1 MLGGEPNWLLE
12 IFQNWYI
19 LMATAEKR
27 IYWWASTRDELRSMP
42 DDIKD
47 DIGHGLRRAQEGK
60 KAPSAKPLTGLKE
73 FKGGKVLEIVS
84 RTDGDTY
91 RGVYTIE
98 FEEMVYMLD
107 VFQKKSKEGR
117 ATPQRDIDRIVGRI
131 KAVRQWRDSP
141 EGRTIVA
148 EQLADLRRR
157 QAELDEKERKNE
169 PK

>member
-1 MLGGEPNWLLE
+1 
-12 IFQNWYI
+12 
-19 LMATAEKR
+19 MATVEKK
-27 IYWWASTRDELRSMP
+27 IHWWASTLDDLRNLPS
-42 DDIKD
+42 DVKD
-47 DIGHGLRRAQEGK
+47 DIGHGLRQAQEGK
-60 KAPSAKPLTGLKE
+60 KAPSTKPLTGLKE

-98 FEEMVYMLD
+98 FEELIYMLD

-141 EGRTIVA
+141 EGKAIIA
-148 EQLADLRRR
+148 EALADLRQR
-157 QAELDEKERKNE
+157 QAKLDEKERKYALK